1 MPISKNHKMD
11 VNNLSLIKFD
21 MDIKTSEIIE
31 IMLFKLSDN
40 EIETIN
46 FLTNKVPFRSSM
58 EEDETY
64 WDMIFLDDKAKNY
77 LCEILDK
84 YGVEYNCNDI
94 TDLYYQKSKEIDK
107 TLIKEIDD
115 FLDDNLNI
123 DFILDKISSQGM
135 CSLKKYELEYLNRE
149 SKKQK

>member
-1 MPISKNHKMD
+1 MD

-64 WDMIFLDDKAKNY
+64 WDMIFFDDKAKNY

>member
-1 MPISKNHKMD
+1 MD

-64 WDMIFLDDKAKNY
+64 WDMIFLDDKGKNY

>member
-1 MPISKNHKMD
+1 MSISENYKMD
-11 VNNLSLIKFD
+11 VNNLSLIRFD

-31 IMLFKLSDN
+31 MMLFKLSDN
-40 EIETIN
+40 EINTIN

-64 WDMIFLDDKAKNY
+64 WDMIFLDEKAKKY

-84 YGVEYNCNDI
+84 YKVEYNCSDI
-94 TDLYYQKSKEIDK
+94 TDLYYQKSKKIDK
-107 TLIKEIDD
+107 TLIKEIDE
-115 FLDDNLNI
+115 FLDNTLNI

-135 CSLKKYELEYLNRE
+135 CSLKKYELEFLNRE

>member
-1 MPISKNHKMD
+1 MSISKNHKMD

-64 WDMIFLDDKAKNY
+64 WDMIFLDDKGKNY

>member
-1 MPISKNHKMD
+1 MSISKNHKMD

-64 WDMIFLDDKAKNY
+64 WDMIFFDDKAKNY

>member
-1 MPISKNHKMD
+1 MD

-64 WDMIFLDDKAKNY
+64 WDMIFFDDKAKNY

-94 TDLYYQKSKEIDK
+94 TDLYYQKSKEI
-107 TLIKEIDD
+107 T
-115 FLDDNLNI
+115 
-123 DFILDKISSQGM
+123 G
-135 CSLKKYELEYLNRE
+135 
-149 SKKQK
+149 